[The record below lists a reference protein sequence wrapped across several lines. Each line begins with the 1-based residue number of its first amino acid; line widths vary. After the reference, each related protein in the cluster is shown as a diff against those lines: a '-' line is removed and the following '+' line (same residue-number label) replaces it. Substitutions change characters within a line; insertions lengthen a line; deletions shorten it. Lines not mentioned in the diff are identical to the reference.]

1 MFGGATQPSSNPFG
15 QSTQQRPT
23 SSIFGQST
31 QQLQPSFSSVFGPST
46 AQQPQQQQAPV
57 INLLNQSTAASQPSF
72 GGSILGQSVVQP
84 LPRLGQSGLG
94 DSQWRPHGLL
104 QPRKLLGLR
113 STLWPGRM
121 LHSMYLPDSNHAAGE
136 KPVPEQIEL
145 LAKKWIPTDPDCS
158 FQTYLYNQVA
168 PDTAQF
174 YHPAPG
180 EDERKWE
187 EALQK
192 KPDANSIPINIRGFE
207 QLGHRMKMQDLT
219 LSALRTRMHEI
230 NDSLN
235 ALREKHEL
243 QLSVRAQKARERHVA
258 LSRRVLRLAGTVQ
271 VLRNRGYALDG
282 VEEGLKKQ
290 LENIASKAFSPV
302 LAGRQE
308 EVWARLVVLR
318 ERANMMQEELKKI
331 SVPAD
336 GAPVL
341 DEEKLEKVRKVSS
354 LFILFYGLGSQL
366 CRSLQ
371 TTRLNLN
378 TSRRRSATSR
388 RTLRLGKR
396 RRYLL
401 VMVLCARR
409 GQGVSL
415 LAVMH

>member
-1 MFGGATQPSSNPFG
+1 MSSLFSSLGPQPQQSGGIFGGAAQGTSNVYGQSQQKPTSSFFG
-15 QSTQQRPT
+15 QSTQQQP
-23 SSIFGQST
+23 
-31 QQLQPSFSSVFGPST
+31 PSFSSTFGGST
-46 AQQPQQQQAPV
+46 AQQPQQQQPPV
-57 INLLNQSTAASQPSF
+57 INLLNQSTVAPQPSF
-72 GGSILGQSVVQP
+72 GGSILGQSVAQP

-94 DSQWRPHGLL
+94 DSQWRSYGL
-104 QPRKLLGLR
+104 QPRKFFDLPSMLR
-113 STLWPGRM
+113 PY
-121 LHSMYLPDSNHAAGE
+121 HHPKSNLSLGE

-145 LAKKWIPTDPDCS
+145 LAKKWIPTDPDCA
-158 FQTYLYNQVA
+158 FQAYLYNQVA

-207 QLGHRMKMQDLT
+207 QLGQRMKMQDLA

-230 NDSLN
+230 NNSLN

-243 QLSVRAQKARERHVA
+243 QLSVRAQKARERHIA
-258 LSRRVLRLAGTVQ
+258 LSRRILRLAGTVQ

-282 VEEGLKKQ
+282 VEEVLKKE

-331 SVPAD
+331 NVPAD

-341 DEEKLEKVRKVSS
+341 DEEKLGKVRKVSFS
-354 LFILFYGLGSQL
+354 V
-366 CRSLQ
+366 
-371 TTRLNLN
+371 
-378 TSRRRSATSR
+378 
-388 RTLRLGKR
+388 
-396 RRYLL
+396 LL
-401 VMVLCARR
+401 YE
-409 GQGVSL
+409 GVG
-415 LAVMH
+415 